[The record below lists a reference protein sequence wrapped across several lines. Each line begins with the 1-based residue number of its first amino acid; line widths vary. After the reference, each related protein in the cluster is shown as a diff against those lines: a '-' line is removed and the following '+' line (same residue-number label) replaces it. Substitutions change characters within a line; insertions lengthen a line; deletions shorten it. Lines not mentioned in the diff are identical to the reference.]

1 MQKNIYLFFLLFLS
15 CAFSTFAQ
23 EGYRLSGFV
32 KDSTDGK
39 PIIKAAIIVDFQK
52 SGTYTDDNGFYALTV
67 PYGKHTIAARHVGYR
82 TNRAIINLQDNL
94 TLSFNLNPLNNE
106 LDEVIISSKAVD
118 ENVQR
123 PLLGVSQLSI
133 KTLRKI
139 PAAFGETDILR
150 GIQMLPGVTSVGE
163 AANGVN
169 IRGGTTDQNLIL
181 LDDTPI
187 FNPTHMFGLF
197 SVFPPDAV
205 SNVELYKGSAP
216 ARFGGRAAAVMDISL
231 ANPSLDKFKMS
242 GGIGPVSSRVNLDM
256 PLIKDRMGVMVSGR
270 GSFNDFLLPIFT
282 DRLDGVKTRF
292 GDLSLKWFYRFNSK
306 NTFTV
311 SSYFS
316 RDFFQTKLLGTIG
329 NINATSTQY
338 AYQTLNLA
346 ARWFHA
352 INNKLNIQTSLISA
366 DYVPKILLPELNS
379 SNKVEIA
386 SSIGYR
392 QAKSNFNYQ
401 TGNHKIEGGLS
412 AIRYSLN
419 PGELIPNASLSV
431 NSIKTPLENS
441 LEMGVYLEDEV
452 NISPKLTVSAGL
464 RYSYF
469 LALGPANVLNY
480 RPGEPRDLASILDT
494 TRFASGKIIKTYG
507 GLEPRFGLKYSVNDN
522 FSFKAGYNLMRQYM
536 QVVTNTTTPLP
547 TSRWKTSDNHIRPQ
561 VSHLVTAGVFRN
573 TLNGAYEFS
582 MEGYYRNTDNIIDYK
597 PGADFLLQQYPETQ
611 LLQGKNKSY
620 GLELMLTKKR
630 GELTGWV
637 NYTYSR
643 SLNQVNEGSSSLEK
657 VNFGKWYP
665 ANYDRPHN
673 FNASV
678 TINQG
683 KHHDFSF
690 TFSYGTGRPYS
701 APQGYIRYQN
711 QTLPFYSERNGNR
724 IPDYHRLDFSWNI
737 YQPSMKDRRWQGHWT
752 FTVFNLYGRA
762 NAYSVFFRS
771 TGNLLNAYKLTI
783 FASPI
788 PTLTYNFKFM

>member
-1 MQKNIYLFFLLFLS
+1 MQQRIYLFSLLFFFVITS
-15 CAFSTFAQ
+15 AVAQ
-23 EGYRLSGFV
+23 EGYRVSGYV

-39 PIIKAAIIVDFQK
+39 PIIKAAIVVDFQK
-52 SGTYTDDNGFYALTV
+52 SGTYTDEKGYYSILL
-67 PYGKHTIAARHVGYR
+67 PYGKHTIAVRHVGYR
-82 TNRAIINLQDNL
+82 VNRAIIDLQDNL
-94 TLSFNLNPLNNE
+94 TLSFSLNSLNNE
-106 LDEVIISSKAVD
+106 LDEVIVTSKAID

-133 KTLRKI
+133 KVLKKI

-150 GIQMLPGVTSVGE
+150 GLQMLPGVTSVGE

-181 LDDTPI
+181 LDDAPI

-231 ANPSLDKFKMS
+231 SNPSLDKFKMT
-242 GGIGPVSSRVNLDM
+242 GGLSPVSSRVSVDI
-256 PLIKDRMGVMVSGR
+256 PLIKERMGVMVAGR

-282 DRLDGVKTRF
+282 DRLNGVKTKF
-292 GDLSLKWFYRFNSK
+292 GDVSLKWFYRLNNK
-306 NTFTV
+306 NTFTL

-316 RDFFQTKLLGTIG
+316 KDFFQTGLLGTIG

-338 AYQTLNLA
+338 AYQTLNLS

-352 INNKLNIQTSLISA
+352 INNKLNIQTSLVSS

-386 SSIGYR
+386 QGIQYR
-392 QAKSNFNYQ
+392 QLKSNFNYLKEK
-401 TGNHKIEGGLS
+401 HKIEGGLS
-412 AIRYSLN
+412 AIYYHLN
-419 PGELIPNASLSV
+419 PGELKPGSSPSV
-431 NSIKTPLENS
+431 NAVKTPVENS
-441 LEMGVYLEDEV
+441 LELGIYLEDEV
-452 NISPKLTVSAGL
+452 TVSPKLTISAGL
-464 RYSYF
+464 RYSEF
-469 LALGPANVLNY
+469 LVLGPANVLNY
-480 RPGEPRDLASILDT
+480 RTGEPLDEASVRDT
-494 TRFASGKIIKTYG
+494 TNYGSGKIITTYG
-507 GLEPRFGLKYSVNDN
+507 GFEPRLGLRYAVNDN
-522 FSFKAGYNLMRQYM
+522 LSFKAGYNLMRQYM

-547 TSRWKTSDNHIRPQ
+547 TSRWKTSDTHIKPQ
-561 VSHLVTAGVFRN
+561 VSHLLTAGLFRN
-573 TLNGAYEFS
+573 SQNGAYEFS
-582 MEGYYRNTDNIIDYK
+582 LEGYYRNTNNIIDYK
-597 PGADFLLQQYPETQ
+597 PGADFLLQAHPETQ

-620 GLELMLTKKR
+620 GIELMLTKKR
-630 GELTGWV
+630 GEVTGWV

-643 SLNQVNEGSSSLEK
+643 SLNQVYEGPSTREQ
-657 VNFGKWYP
+657 VNFGNWYP

-673 FNASV
+673 FNATI

-683 KHHDFSF
+683 KHHDFAF
-690 TFSYGTGRPYS
+690 TFSYSTGRPYTS
-701 APQGYIRYQN
+701 PQGFIRYQG
-711 QTLPFYSERNGNR
+711 QTFPFYNERNQDR

-737 YQPSMKDRRWQGHWT
+737 YQPSMKNRRWQGHWT

-762 NAYSVFFRS
+762 NAYSIFYRS
-771 TGNLLNAYKLTI
+771 NGSVLNAYKLTI
-783 FASPI
+783 FAAPI